1 MAKRLREK
9 AAARKE
15 NADKRPHA
23 VAKYIRISPDKVRIV
38 LDIVRGRTYNEAVAI
53 LKNTPK
59 AASEPVL
66 KVLESAAANAE
77 NNLNMSFF
85 LPQPLTKLEFDG
97 SNYTG
102 SYIEVD
108 CEIFDVASGARIWPT
123 ASTPPSQLV
132 DESPAGRLI
141 FPMTSS
147 AVSDWKIGHAY
158 IYNIKIDNTTV
169 IQPIDFNLTVD
180 DFSLEN

>member
-59 AASEPVL
+59 AASEPML

-77 NNLNMSFF
+77 NNLNMNKSDLYVAECFANAGPI
-85 LPQPLTKLEFDG
+85 LKRIMPKAKG
-97 SNYTG
+97 S
-102 SYIEVD
+102 
-108 CEIFDVASGARIWPT
+108 
-123 ASTPPSQLV
+123 
-132 DESPAGRLI
+132 AGRI
-141 FPMTSS
+141 NKRTSH
-147 AVSDWKIGHAY
+147 I
-158 IYNIKIDNTTV
+158 TV
-169 IQPIDFNLTVD
+169 IMD
-180 DFSLEN
+180 EAK